1 MSFSTQDITRQWA
14 SLPASQIAV
23 GVNDALHTN
32 SSLVVTAPP
41 GAGKSTLLPLTI
53 LSSLGEGEK
62 ILMLE
67 PRRLAARQI
76 AERMAQMLGEQ
87 VGETIGYR
95 VRFESRVSK
104 RTRIEVLTEG
114 ILTRMIV
121 DDATLDGVSV
131 VIFDE
136 FHERS
141 INSDLALALT
151 RQAQQI
157 IRPDLKVVIM
167 SATIDTSNICAALQ
181 APLIESEGRMFPVEL
196 HYADKDTDPRDI
208 AAAAASTTIEAYKKY
223 EGDILVFLPGQA
235 EIEHCYELLSK
246 SQHFT
251 ASPSQPINTSTHQHL
266 TTSGGALV
274 SSAPTTSQHLTTS
287 TSQHLTIH
295 PLYGNLSPEDQR
307 RAIAPSAPGERK
319 IVIATPI
326 AETSITIEGVRVVI
340 DAGLCRQVVFD
351 ARTGLSHLETV
362 RISMDMATQRMGRA
376 GRVAEGV
383 CYRLWTKASEHLM
396 AEQRKPEIEEADL
409 APMLLDTA
417 AFGESDAEAL
427 PWLTMPPRAGVFKAK
442 ELLTALGAIDENG
455 NITSIG
461 KRMATLPCHPRI
473 ARMILATTNLT
484 TSTPQEVHL
493 SPLGFCRLPE
503 QEVHQQ
509 HLTTS
514 TSHHNNTSLAC
525 DIAALLEEK
534 DPLSE
539 SGGTDLTL
547 RLSAL
552 RAARRKKQ
560 LGKWQRIAKIAAEY
574 RRMAHTDEDNRDPAQ
589 TEVGLL
595 VAYAYPER
603 IAHSTNSIGGYRLAS
618 GANVQLDA
626 ADQQSAHSWL
636 AVASLYSA
644 TGTTGRVFLAA
655 PIAPDDLEKEF
666 VKEVDNIAW
675 DTKQGCVVMQR
686 EQRIGKLILSQKP
699 IHDADKERLK
709 GIVCEAMKKDGLTM
723 MAWSEKAVEQVQ
735 RRVAQVAAWH
745 PEMALPDVS
754 TEHLLSTA
762 ADWLPFYLEE
772 GGRVKTSVQELR
784 KLNLAEIIW
793 NILPYEAQL
802 EVDRLAPTHI
812 EVPTGSHIRIDYRSG
827 AEAPVLSVR
836 LQECFGME
844 RTPCVDDGR
853 QPLLMELLSP
863 GFKPVQLTQDLASFW
878 QGTYFEVRKEL
889 RRRYPKHYWPE
900 NPLEAEA
907 VRGVK
912 RK

>member
-23 GVNDALHTN
+23 GVNEALHTN

-167 SATIDTSNICAALQ
+167 SATIDASNICAALQ

-196 HYADKDTDPRDI
+196 HYADEDTDPRDI

-235 EIEHCYELLSK
+235 EIERCYELLSK

-266 TTSGGALV
+266 TTST
-274 SSAPTTSQHLTTS
+274 SQPTTTTPH
-287 TSQHLTIH
+287 HLTIH

-484 TSTPQEVHL
+484 TSTPQGVHL

-539 SGGTDLTL
+539 TGGTDLTL

-560 LGKWQRIAKIAAEY
+560 LGRWQRIAKIAAEY

-636 AVASLYSA
+636 AIASLYSA
-644 TGTTGRVFLAA
+644 PGTTGRVFLAA

>member
-1 MSFSTQDITRQWA
+1 MSLSTQDITRQWA

-23 GVNDALHTN
+23 GVNEALHTN

-235 EIEHCYELLSK
+235 EIERCYELLSK

-266 TTSGGALV
+266 TTST
-274 SSAPTTSQHLTTS
+274 SQPTTTTPH
-287 TSQHLTIH
+287 HLTIH

-484 TSTPQEVHL
+484 TST
-493 SPLGFCRLPE
+493 
-503 QEVHQQ
+503 
-509 HLTTS
+509 
-514 TSHHNNTSLAC
+514 SHHNNTSLAC

-539 SGGTDLTL
+539 TGGTDLTL

-574 RRMAHTDEDNRDPAQ
+574 RRMAHTDEDNRDPAP

-636 AVASLYSA
+636 AIASLYSA